1 METAIEIH
9 DLTIAYD
16 DKPVVWDIDLSIPCG
31 KLVCILGPNGAG
43 KTTLLKGILGL
54 ERLVT
59 GNVLFPRLETKRNKI
74 AYVSQSDTVDWDFPA
89 RVLDVVMMGR
99 YGYLGVFARPGKKS
113 RELARVA
120 LEKVGMLDFES
131 RQIGQLSGGQ
141 KQRVF
146 LARAL
151 VQDADIYLLD
161 EPFKGVDIKTE
172 KIIVDQLKSL
182 RDQGKTVI
190 VVHHDLETV
199 REYFDW
205 AVLVNV
211 SVAGAGPVEEVFT
224 KDNIARAY
232 SEVAEVEFEAGQFS
246 ASNDAIFSVEDR
258 QN

>member
-1 METAIEIH
+1 MDTTIEVH

-16 DKPVVWDIDLSIPCG
+16 DKPVVWDIDLSIPRG

-59 GNVLFPRLETKRNKI
+59 GNVLFPQLETKRNKI

-89 RVLDVVMMGR
+89 CVLDVVMMGR
-99 YGYLGVFARPGKKS
+99 YGYLGMFARPGRKA
-113 RELARVA
+113 RELSRVA
-120 LEKVGMLDFES
+120 LEKVGMLDFEN

-151 VQDADIYLLD
+151 AQDAEIYLLD

-182 RDQGKTVI
+182 RDEGKTVV

-205 AVLVNV
+205 AVLINV
-211 SVAGAGPVEEVFT
+211 SVAAAGPVDEVFT
-224 KDNIARAY
+224 KDKIARAF
-232 SEVAEVEFEAGQFS
+232 SEVAEIEFEAGQFS
-246 ASNDAIFSVEDR
+246 DSSIFSAEDR
-258 QN
+258 QS

>member
-16 DKPVVWDIDLSIPCG
+16 DKPVVWDIDLSIPRG

-59 GNVLFPRLETKRNKI
+59 GNVLFPQLESKRNKI

-99 YGYLGVFARPGKKS
+99 YGYLGIFARPGKKS

-151 VQDADIYLLD
+151 VQDAEIYLLD

-172 KIIVDQLKSL
+172 KN
-182 RDQGKTVI
+182 
-190 VVHHDLETV
+190 HC
-199 REYFDW
+199 
-205 AVLVNV
+205 
-211 SVAGAGPVEEVFT
+211 GPVEKF
-224 KDNIARAY
+224 AR
-232 SEVAEVEFEAGQFS
+232 S
-246 ASNDAIFSVEDR
+246 R
-258 QN
+258 